1 MIVYII
7 VFPTGQLMQN
17 ESLFNYEDGASTAT
31 FSFPSHEP
39 VFLDEL
45 LSNLTA
51 EQLSTAQQIC
61 GDDQSCLF
69 DLLETQNQALAAN
82 SLETNQENID
92 EQVVS
97 GWPYMYIQVVRKW
110 FTIACQWKKP
120 SALKVARSGKFFDQS
135 KFSHVCQSTCKL
147 CKN

>member
-1 MIVYII
+1 MIVYTI
-7 VFPTGQLMQN
+7 VFPAGQLMQN

-31 FSFPSHEP
+31 FSFPDHEP

-51 EQLSTAQQIC
+51 EQLSTAQQTC

-69 DLLETQNQALAAN
+69 DLLETQNQALATN

-97 GWPYMYIQVVRKW
+97 GRHIYIRYL
-110 FTIACQWKKP
+110 AN
-120 SALKVARSGKFFDQS
+120 GKN
-135 KFSHVCQSTCKL
+135 L
-147 CKN
+147 LP

>member
-1 MIVYII
+1 MIAFIT

-17 ESLFNYEDGASTAT
+17 ESLFNYEDGASTET

-39 VFLDEL
+39 IFLDEL
-45 LSNLTA
+45 LSNLTT
-51 EQLSTAQQIC
+51 EQLSTAQQTC

-82 SLETNQENID
+82 SLETNQENIE

-97 GWPYMYIQVVRKW
+97 GWPYIQVVRK
-110 FTIACQWKKP
+110 
-120 SALKVARSGKFFDQS
+120 
-135 KFSHVCQSTCKL
+135 
-147 CKN
+147 